1 MKLFLFPTHFGT
13 DLIPIIHYHVKQ
25 ILIHSD
31 RSNPVLTGTHRTIWG
46 CHHNKAS
53 FWRTNRS
60 CIADAEMEALLAK
73 LKLLFL
79 FSQCETAVQHLTAQA
94 RDTVMDGGAT
104 RNTAMANSQTAGTL
118 DSLELRIRFVIQI
131 LGWIWGFFFCMS
143 WSDLKSLVLTN
154 NAGFACASLL
164 ECAHGHCSQA
174 P

>member
-1 MKLFLFPTHFGT
+1 MKLFLFPMRFGT
-13 DLIPIIHYHVKQ
+13 DLIPIIHYRVKQ

-46 CHHNKAS
+46 CHYNKAS
-53 FWRTNRS
+53 FCHSNRS

-94 RDTVMDGGAT
+94 RETQLWMEE
-104 RNTAMANSQTAGTL
+104 RRGTQRWPIAKL
-118 DSLELRIRFVIQI
+118 QAH
-131 LGWIWGFFFCMS
+131 WI
-143 WSDLKSLVLTN
+143 
-154 NAGFACASLL
+154 
-164 ECAHGHCSQA
+164 